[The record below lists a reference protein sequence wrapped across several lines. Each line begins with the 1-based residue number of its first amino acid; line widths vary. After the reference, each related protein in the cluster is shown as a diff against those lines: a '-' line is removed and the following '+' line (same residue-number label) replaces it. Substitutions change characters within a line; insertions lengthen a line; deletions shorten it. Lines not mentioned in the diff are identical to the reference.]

1 MSENLYQRNG
11 IWWARF
17 KVAGVEYRR
26 SLRTRV
32 RSATAKRL
40 KAVRKQIEDEA
51 HFGIL
56 APMSWPA
63 AVVGWNENGTSTLGA
78 ATVKRYKV
86 SLKQM
91 RPFLD
96 HMMVHEIDGT
106 VLKDIVKARR
116 AQFVSIATIRR
127 DLTAVS
133 SVLDNAADEEWID
146 ENPVLP
152 FLHRR
157 RKKNSLREK
166 HEPIVLPDEPSIAMM
181 LEVSPTRFADA
192 QEFARETGMRQEEI
206 FSLGHNMLNARDGI
220 ITMVGKGRKLRVIPY
235 TAKAQAIV
243 ARQPQ
248 FIGSNFV
255 FWHDEGKRW
264 RSPGSRFTDIRRRVL
279 RKAQKAAHFTPYR
292 FHDLRHLFAVEY
304 LRSQKGS
311 IYDLK
316 ELLGHASIK
325 TTERYLEYLTPEEK
339 KFAMHGAA
347 QNGAQKQRSGGSK

>member
-17 KVAGVEYRR
+17 KIAGVEYRR

-63 AVVGWNENGTSTLGA
+63 AVVGWNEHGTGSLGE

-96 HMMVHEIDGT
+96 HVMVHEIDGA

-133 SVLDNAADEEWID
+133 SVLDNAADEEWI
-146 ENPVLP
+146 EGNPVLP
-152 FLHRR
+152 FLHKR
-157 RKKNSLREK
+157 RKKGSLREK
-166 HEPIVLPDEPSIAMM
+166 HEPIVLPDEPSMAAM
-181 LEVSPTRFADA
+181 LAASPARFADA

-206 FSLGHNMLNARDGI
+206 FSLAHPMLNARDGI

-235 TAKAQAIV
+235 TPAAQRIV

-248 FIGSNFV
+248 FIGANFV
-255 FWHDEGKRW
+255 FWHSEGERW
-264 RSPGSRFTDIRRRVL
+264 KSPGSRFTDIRRRVM
-279 RKAQKAAHFTPYR
+279 KAAQKAAHFTPFR
-292 FHDLRHLFAVEY
+292 FHDYRHLFAVEY
-304 LRSQKGS
+304 LRHRRGS

-347 QNGAQKQRSGGSK
+347 QKTAQKQRSGGAK